1 MRKVYASALGT
12 YVELQTGADPD
23 FDASGFNRLHIDACD
38 RAPAPLPCRLS
49 NLLGPSQAPGISGN
63 FGAVRGAGASA
74 LGGLSTG
81 LVWRLATDA
90 PDAPRRSLA
99 NQTLKTIT
107 AAVTTASP
115 TNSPD
120 GVAWKVQYVI
130 WGEGVL
136 LTEDYT
142 LAAGGVDVTASLAF
156 PGPAALF
163 ETMAGAA
170 VAAAADAAGAASAAR
185 PRARVAYYSPPA
197 DARAA
202 AAIAAGDFAAFVAA
216 APAPPPS
223 APLATVGVSFPAM
236 QFDGT
241 SNYTVTFDGAD
252 AIIVQTAVA
261 PPAEEGGLRFSVV
274 NPPGHNMTW
283 IYDANAPLFPS
294 RNGLLAAVYAE
305 VAAESQAPTLS
316 YALKLVPWAAG
327 M

>member
-1 MRKVYASALGT
+1 VL
-12 YVELQTGADPD
+12 
-23 FDASGFNRLHIDACD
+23 
-38 RAPAPLPCRLS
+38 
-49 NLLGPSQAPGISGN
+49 
-63 FGAVRGAGASA
+63 
-74 LGGLSTG
+74 
-81 LVWRLATDA
+81 
-90 PDAPRRSLA
+90 
-99 NQTLKTIT
+99 
-107 AAVTTASP
+107 
-115 TNSPD
+115 
-120 GVAWKVQYVI
+120 

-136 LTEDYT
+136 LTEAFT
-142 LAAGGVDVTASLAF
+142 LAAGGVNVTASLAF

-185 PRARVAYYSPPA
+185 PPRARVAYYSPPA

-283 IYDANAPLFPS
+283 SYAASAPLFPS

-316 YALKLVPWAAG
+316 YALALVPWAAG
-327 M
+327 V